1 VAVLGVIVFWGFNF
15 VAIKY
20 LIGVLPPVTV
30 SLVRFAIPVGFL
42 LAATRLREGSVWMPR
57 RDLATILMLGA
68 LGFGLYQV
76 LWPTAL
82 RSTGAG
88 ESALIIAATPVLTA
102 LLASVVGTDTLTRE
116 RVAGIAISLLGVV
129 LVVAAGRQLAFDAG
143 LLGPLLTL
151 GAAAAWATYVALGA
165 SLLRRHSPLKTTSW
179 AIIGGLCVMAPVG
192 LISLIGFDLAAVPV
206 GAWLLLVVSGIVA
219 VGIANVVTLH
229 GVRLLGPTRVTN
241 YQFLTPFVTLVLAA
255 ILLAEPILPGQVVG
269 GVVIGLGILIARGD
283 ARRLALRAVDARQA
297 RS

>member
-1 VAVLGVIVFWGFNF
+1 

-30 SLVRFAIPVGFL
+30 SFLRFAIPIGFL
-42 LAATRLREGSVWMPR
+42 FAATRLREGSIWMPR
-57 RDLATILMLGA
+57 RDLATILVLGA

-76 LWPTAL
+76 LWSTAL

-102 LLASVVGTDTLTRE
+102 LIASLAGTDTLTRE
-116 RVAGIAISLLGVV
+116 KVVGIAISMLGVV
-129 LVVAAGRQLAFDAG
+129 VVVASGRQLAFDAG
-143 LLGPLLTL
+143 LVGPALTL
-151 GAAAAWATYVALGA
+151 VASAAWAAYVAFGA

-179 AIIGGLCVMAPVG
+179 AIAGGLCVMAPLG
-192 LISLIGFDLAAVPV
+192 LIPLIGFDLAAVPV
-206 GAWLLLVVSGIVA
+206 GAWLLLLFSAVVA
-219 VGIANVVTLH
+219 VGVANVVTLH

-255 ILLAEPILPGQVVG
+255 VLLSEPILPGQLVG

-283 ARRLALRAVDARQA
+283 ARRLASRTLDRIPGGGGAIP
-297 RS
+297 